1 MNEKPKKYINRN
13 KLLTS
18 KQKKSFPYISLI
30 EMTIY
35 YIEKGRKKRESKY
48 ILS

>member
-35 YIEKGRKKRESKY
+35 YIEKRKEEKGK
-48 ILS
+48 